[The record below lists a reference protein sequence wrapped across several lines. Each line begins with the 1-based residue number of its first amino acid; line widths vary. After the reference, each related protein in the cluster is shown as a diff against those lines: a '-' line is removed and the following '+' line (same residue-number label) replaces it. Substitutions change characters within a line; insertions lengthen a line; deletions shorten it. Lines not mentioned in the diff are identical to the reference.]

1 MAVRSFASIEFGYVE
16 QVPQLVLSRDN
27 ASSTKCVQADN
38 SLEHAGQ
45 EDARRVNTCVDW
57 PWIFRVSARLGV

>member
-1 MAVRSFASIEFGYVE
+1 MEGGNVE
-16 QVPQLVLSRDN
+16 PGNVKQCLLLSRDT

-45 EDARRVNTCVDW
+45 EAGALKRDAQTRASVG
-57 PWIFRVSARLGV
+57 LGLLEFELGSELS